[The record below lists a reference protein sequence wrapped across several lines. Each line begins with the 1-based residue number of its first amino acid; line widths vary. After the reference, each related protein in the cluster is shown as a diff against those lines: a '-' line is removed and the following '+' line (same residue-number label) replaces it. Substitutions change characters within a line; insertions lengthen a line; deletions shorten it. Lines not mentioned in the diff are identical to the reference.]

1 MSESK
6 PSGFSD
12 NAIGAIAYITFVPA
26 VAFLVLRPYNK
37 SSYVRF
43 HAWQSILLSCAFY
56 VVATVLGLVF
66 GWFFATAGYSYLTV
80 TWIVWAC
87 WFLLWIFCAIKALN
101 GKRIMLPI
109 LGALAEK
116 QAAD

>member
-26 VAFLVLRPYNK
+26 IAFLVLRPYNK

-43 HAWQSILLSCAFY
+43 HAWQSILLSCVFY
-56 VVATVLGLVF
+56 IVTTLLSMVF
-66 GWFFATAGYSYLTV
+66 SMFFATAAYAYATA
-80 TWIVWAC
+80 TWLVWAC
-87 WFLLWIFCAIKALN
+87 WLLLWIFCAIKAIN
-101 GKRIMLPI
+101 GRRFMLPI

-116 QAAD
+116 QAVD